1 MRAIARAMACLVMLG
16 ATMPAVP
23 AMAQT
28 VPDTTPSQ
36 AAAPTA
42 KPWSDITEVV
52 VRAHAPGPAMWKLT
66 RGDATVWVMGTLHVA
81 PKAINWDANRF
92 RRILNGAHVLI
103 LPRIIQDEPVSEQDM
118 ELSGSQQLSDV
129 VSAPA
134 YHRFLTDLQREN
146 FDDLPNGLAY
156 QPAWAGA
163 WLIVRIYIAHDITTH
178 IVPPEVATYAA
189 QSGVAVKYVDR
200 HTNRLQARQYSRMD
214 KAAGEAC
221 LDDYL
226 DGIDH
231 DLATTDLMGKAWAE
245 GDVPTILANH
255 REPAWV
261 TCFLAQPKYAAIY
274 ETYAVD
280 DMVKAVDDALKTPG
294 KSVAVMP
301 LSDLL
306 RRDGI
311 LDRLRA
317 EGVTITA
324 PAE

>member
-1 MRAIARAMACLVMLG
+1 MRATARAMACLVMLG
-16 ATMPAVP
+16 ATMPAI
-23 AMAQT
+23 AAAQT
-28 VPDTTPSQ
+28 TADTPT
-36 AAAPTA
+36 AAAPVA
-42 KPWSDITEVV
+42 RPWSDITEVV

-81 PKAINWDANRF
+81 PKAITWDATRF
-92 RRILNGAHVLI
+92 RRILTGAHVLI
-103 LPRIIQDEPVSEQDM
+103 LPRIIQDDPVSEQDM
-118 ELSGSQQLSDV
+118 ELSGSKQLSDV

-134 YHRFLTDLQREN
+134 YTRFQSDLQQEN
-146 FDDLPNGLAY
+146 FDGLPNGLAY
-156 QPAWAGA
+156 QPAWAGV
-163 WLIVRIYIAHDITTH
+163 WLIGHVYQAHGITTH

-214 KAAGEAC
+214 KTAGEAC

-231 DLATTDLMGKAWAE
+231 DLTTVDLMGKAWAE

-261 TCFLAQPKYAAIY
+261 KCFLAQPKYAQTY

-280 DMVKAVDDALKTPG
+280 DMVKAVDDALKMPG

>member
-1 MRAIARAMACLVMLG
+1 MRAIARAMACLMMLD
-16 ATMPAVP
+16 AMMLAVP
-23 AMAQT
+23 ATAQT
-28 VPDTTPSQ
+28 APDTTPPQ
-36 AAAPTA
+36 TNAPAA

-66 RGDATVWVMGTLHVA
+66 RGDATVWVMGTLQVA
-81 PKAINWDANRF
+81 PKAVTWDATRF
-92 RRILNGAHVLI
+92 RRILSGAHVLI
-103 LPRIIQDEPVSEQDM
+103 LPRVIQDEPVSEQDM
-118 ELSGSQQLSDV
+118 ELSGTQQLSDV

-134 YHRFLTDLQREN
+134 FHRFQTDLQQEN
-146 FDDLPNGLAY
+146 FDGLPNGLAY
-156 QPAWAGA
+156 QPAWAGV
-163 WLIVRIYIAHDITTH
+163 WLIVSVYSAHDITTN
-178 IVPPEVATYAA
+178 IAPPEVATYAA
-189 QSGVAVKYVDR
+189 QSGIAIKYVDR
-200 HTNRLQARQYSRMD
+200 HTNRLQARQYNRMD
-214 KAAGEAC
+214 KASGEAC
-221 LDDYL
+221 LDTYL

-231 DLATTDLMGKAWAE
+231 DLATADLMGKAWAE

-261 TCFLAQPKYAAIY
+261 SCFLAQPKYAAIY

-280 DMVKAVDDALKTPG
+280 DMVKAVDDALKTSG

>member
-16 ATMPAVP
+16 ATMPAV
-23 AMAQT
+23 AAAAQT
-28 VPDTTPSQ
+28 ATDTTPPQ
-36 AAAPTA
+36 AAAPAA

-52 VRAHAPGPAMWKLT
+52 VRARAPGPAMWKLT

-81 PKAINWDANRF
+81 PKSLPWDATRF
-92 RRILNGAHVLI
+92 RRILTGAHILI

-129 VSAPA
+129 VSAAA
-134 YHRFLTDLQREN
+134 YHRFQTDLEQEN
-146 FDDLPNGLAY
+146 FDGLPNGLAY

-163 WLIVRIYIAHDITTH
+163 WLILRIYDAHDITTH
-178 IVPPEVATYAA
+178 IVPPEVTTYAA
-189 QSGVAVKYVDR
+189 QSGVTVKYVDR

-214 KAAGEAC
+214 KATGEAC
-221 LDDYL
+221 LNDYL

-231 DLATTDLMGKAWAE
+231 DLASVDPMGKAWAD
-245 GDVPTILANH
+245 GDIPTILANH

-261 TCFLAQPKYAAIY
+261 TCFLAQPKYAQIY

>member
-1 MRAIARAMACLVMLG
+1 MRAIAQAMACLVMLG
-16 ATMPAVP
+16 MTMPA
-23 AMAQT
+23 AAQT
-28 VPDTTPSQ
+28 TPDATPSQ
-36 AAAPTA
+36 TAAPA
-42 KPWSDITEVV
+42 DKPWSDITEVV

-81 PKAINWDANRF
+81 PKAITWDATRF

-103 LPRIIQDEPVSEQDM
+103 LPRIVQDEPVSEQDM

-134 YHRFLTDLQREN
+134 FHRFQTDLQREN

-163 WLIVRIYIAHDITTH
+163 WLIVRIYIAHGITTH
-178 IVPPEVATYAA
+178 IVPPEIATYAA
-189 QSGVAVKYVDR
+189 QSGVSIKYVDR
-200 HTNRLQARQYSRMD
+200 RTNRLQAHQYYRMD
-214 KAAGEAC
+214 KAAGAAC

-231 DLATTDLMGKAWAE
+231 DLATADMMGKAWAE
-245 GDVPTILANH
+245 GDVPAILANH

-261 TCFLAQPKYAAIY
+261 TCFLSQPKYAATY

-280 DMVKAVDDALKTPG
+280 DMVKAVDEALKTPG